1 MKKKIFIALGIYSL
15 IFFLGG
21 VYIISAIENSTAK
34 LNHLIKLHQVETLRE
49 RLLIRVKDV
58 QSDLNLRRTLR
69 SKSIDTIISNVRSLE
84 KMAASCFE
92 CHHSEYV
99 VKRLHDLKNGIEKY
113 KALVSRTLTVRANRE
128 RLEQEDENAFV
139 SAEQLSEKINEM
151 VHMATSKL
159 YKKTQSS
166 LNDIANTKMILY
178 VLVGITPFFAA
189 GLVLIFIRGITKPV
203 NILLKA
209 TRKLKGGDLGFR
221 IKGVKDEFGEVAAS
235 FNQMAGRMGDYTQK
249 LEAQTLELERAHHE
263 MSTFCQVLKQIGTQG
278 TLDGVGSFLMKE
290 LQTILSNQYMLLYV
304 FSSDRSVLF
313 TLSRRGT
320 ATVEDP
326 ELIRSASTILDGLDG
341 LTIAPK
347 ESIKPPLIPD
357 DFPAKGRQS
366 IIPLR
371 THNQLEG
378 AFVVACDP
386 GCQCDEKALELIA
399 LVLGQVSGTI
409 KRAVLHEEE
418 VRHIRNRIDS
428 TAEFSGIIG
437 KDPKMQIIYKLIE
450 DAAPT
455 DASVLIQ
462 GESGT
467 GKELVARAIHQMSL
481 RKGKPFI
488 VINCSAYPSTLLESE
503 IFGHEKGAFTGALRR
518 KSGRFEQAHGGT
530 ILLDEIGEIPPAAQV
545 KLLRVI
551 QTQKFERVGGE
562 QTLEVDVRILSATN
576 KDLLKEVKLGHFRE
590 DLFYRLNVI
599 PVQLPPLRSRRNDIP
614 LLAGHFL
621 SRFAAVQQKSIQGFS
636 SEAVRLLLDYPWPG
650 NVRELENS
658 LEHAV
663 VLAKGDRVEISDL
676 PTSLLQN
683 RSAPPATDRSYS
695 NGISIMENEARL
707 LKDVLDECGWNKK
720 EAARRL
726 GISRSTLYGKLKKY
740 QISPTIH

>member
-21 VYIISAIENSTAK
+21 IYIISSIENSTAK

-58 QSDLNLRRTLR
+58 QSDLNLKGTLR

-84 KMAASCFE
+84 SMEASCFE
-92 CHHSEYV
+92 CHHSEFV
-99 VKRLHDLKNGIEKY
+99 VKRLVDLRNGIEKY
-113 KALVSRTLTVRANRE
+113 KGLVSRTLTIRANRE
-128 RLEQEDENAFV
+128 RLEKEDENAFN
-139 SAEQLSEKINEM
+139 SAEQLSKKISEM

-159 YKKTQSS
+159 YKTTQSS
-166 LNDIANTKMILY
+166 LNDISSTKMILY

-189 GLVLIFIRGITKPV
+189 GLVLIFIRGLTKPV

-221 IKGVKDEFGEVAAS
+221 IEGFKDEFGEVAAS
-235 FNQMAGRMGDYTQK
+235 FNEMAARMGDYTQK
-249 LEAQTLELERAHHE
+249 LEVQTLELERAHHE
-263 MSTFCQVLKQIGTQG
+263 MSTFCQVLKQIGIQR

-290 LQTILSNQYMLLYV
+290 LQTILNNQYMLLYI
-304 FSSDRSVLF
+304 FSGDRSILF
-313 TLSRRGT
+313 TLSDRGIST
-320 ATVEDP
+320 IEDP
-326 ELIRSASTILDGLDG
+326 KLIRTASTILDGLDG
-341 LTIAPK
+341 LSIAPK
-347 ESIKPPLIPD
+347 ETFKPPLIPG
-357 DFPAKGRQS
+357 DFPTKGRQS

-378 AFVVACDP
+378 AFVVACEP
-386 GCQCDEKALELIA
+386 GCLCDEKALELIA

-418 VRHIRNRIDS
+418 VRNIQNRIDS

-437 KDPKMQIIYKLIE
+437 KDPKMQAIYKLIE

-467 GKELVARAIHQMSL
+467 GKELVARAIHQKSL
-481 RKGKPFI
+481 RSGKPFI

-503 IFGHEKGAFTGALRR
+503 IFGHEKGAFTGAVRQ

-530 ILLDEIGEIPPAAQV
+530 ILLDEIGEIPPSAQI
-545 KLLRVI
+545 KLLRI
-551 QTQKFERVGGE
+551 LQTQKFERVGGE
-562 QTLEVDVRILSATN
+562 QTLEVNVRILSATN
-576 KDLLKEVKLGHFRE
+576 KDLLQEVKNGNFRE

-599 PVQLPPLRSRRNDIP
+599 PFQLPPLRSRCNDIP
-614 LLAGHFL
+614 LLSRQFL
-621 SRFAAVQQKSIQGFS
+621 SRFAADQQKIVQGFS
-636 SEAVRLLLDYPWPG
+636 AEATRLLLDYPWPG

-658 LEHAV
+658 IEHAV
-663 VLAKGDRVEISDL
+663 VLAKGDRIEASDL
-676 PTSLLQN
+676 PFSLLMN
-683 RSAPPATDRSYS
+683 TGASAKISDRSYRNS
-695 NGISIMENEARL
+695 SIIENEARL
-707 LKDVLDECGWNKK
+707 LKDVLDECSWNKK